1 MIYTYVLVTHHMA
14 KLYFNIGCMNLLL
27 LLYGRRKA
35 SGVIWMP
42 KILYHLCIVFLPIKI
57 ISNKNGIK
65 NLLIWR

>member
-42 KILYHLCIVFLPIKI
+42 KILYHLCIESFPTKT
-57 ISNKNGIK
+57 G
-65 NLLIWR
+65 